1 VVEAALEVVALE
13 VMLEMAEMVVI
24 QLVPVAQVVVELVD

>member
-1 VVEAALEVVALE
+1 VALE